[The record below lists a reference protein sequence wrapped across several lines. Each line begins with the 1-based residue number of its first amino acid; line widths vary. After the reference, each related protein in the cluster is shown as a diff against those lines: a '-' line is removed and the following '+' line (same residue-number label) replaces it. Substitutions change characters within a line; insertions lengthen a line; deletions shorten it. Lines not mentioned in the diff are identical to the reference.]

1 MGRVDGK
8 VVLISGGARGQGAHE
23 AALLIDEGASVM
35 IGDIRQEEGSAVAT
49 RLGDRCRYVPLD
61 VTDESDWE
69 RAVDATLDTWGRLDV
84 LVNNAGIVDMTP
96 IEDTTR
102 EAYERIIAVNQTGT
116 FLGMRSV
123 IDAMKDNGGSII
135 NISSTAGLM
144 GVPGVMAYSAS
155 KWAVRG
161 MTKSAALELARY
173 GIRVNS
179 VHPGVIDTDMVR
191 DPNVNSHDA
200 DAACAKFP
208 IPRIGRPEECA
219 NMVLFLASDESSYS
233 TGAEFVL
240 DGGYTVG
247 RV

>member
-8 VVLISGGARGQGAHE
+8 VVLISGGSRGQGAHE
-23 AALLIDEGASVM
+23 AELLIAEGASVI
-35 IGDIRQEEGSAVAT
+35 IGDVRQQEGIATAT
-49 RLGDRCRYVPLD
+49 RLGDRCRFVPLD
-61 VTDESDWE
+61 VTEESDWA
-69 RAVDATLDTWGRLDV
+69 RAVDMAIATWGQLDV
-84 LVNNAGIVDMTP
+84 LVNNAGIVDMKP
-96 IEDTTR
+96 LESTTR
-102 EAYERIIAVNQTGT
+102 EDYERVIAVNQTGT

-123 IDAMKDNGGSII
+123 VGAMKRRGGSIV

-144 GVPGVMAYSAS
+144 GVPGVIAYSAS

-161 MTKSAALELARY
+161 MTKSAALELAPY

-179 VHPGVIDTDMVR
+179 VHPGVIDTEMVR
-191 DPNVNSHDA
+191 DPDVNSHDA

-247 RV
+247 RS

>member
-23 AALLIDEGASVM
+23 AALLIDEGANVM

-247 RV
+247 RF

>member
-247 RV
+247 RF